1 VTESTSSEDDL
12 LRALAHAPDVVP
24 VDHLVGTRL
33 GRYLVRD
40 VLGRGGM
47 GVVYRARDETL
58 ERDVALKLVP
68 QHLLV
73 DPERRHRFVRE
84 ARSAAAAAHA
94 NIASIYDVGEIEGHV
109 FIAMELVE
117 GESLRA
123 RLGEKKMARDD
134 AIVIARGIA
143 RGLAKAHE
151 KGIVHRDL
159 KPENVMVSETLD
171 VKVLDF
177 GLAKWRDDA
186 SPEATVTHEGRV
198 LGTPA
203 YMSPEQAKGKPVDA
217 RTDVFAFGVVF
228 YEMLSGVRP
237 FTGDS
242 AVEILAA
249 ITRDD
254 PPPIDVPASLRSVL
268 DRCLAKDPDARFSS
282 AKELLAALES
292 LPSFGA
298 PRRLSMVVVAGALV
312 LVALSLVFLRV
323 KHAPR
328 PPAQMAAQTETF
340 HGVAITD
347 HPRPRTSH
355 AGALAAY
362 DAGLQNFRDGSIAF
376 AVHELDRAATLD
388 PALAA
393 AHVRLLLLGSF
404 KLEASAARE
413 HYAAALQH
421 RAFLDVRDAAL
432 LSAAEELI
440 RERPDVQATAEAMR
454 VLAERYPRDAEI
466 AWHAGHALARSG
478 RRDEARAAI
487 RHARELDASFA
498 AALWYEAS
506 LLRSSAPSEAL
517 RLLDECVRISPT
529 AASCLRVRASMRAS
543 RGDCPGFE
551 TDARRM
557 TEIEPRGPRAYEY
570 LAAAL
575 AARGAP
581 IDSVRAALDKR
592 ATLGLAGTV
601 DSSPRLV
608 AEADLWVALLTGDL
622 VSAEAAALTLQRLV
636 ETDGSEAVHAVPAL
650 ALVDIYDER
659 GEPERARAVA
669 ETFVRR
675 VPAWI
680 ANAPRGMRARLVAI
694 ERRAGRITEAKAY
707 EERTRLLREAMELD
721 ADRDP
726 LNASYQW
733 LEIEAQYVA
742 SKSEAAAALERMPA
756 GDAVIG
762 FEGWARGKAELLGG
776 RRREGI
782 ATLRAAL
789 ESCTMMTMTDSA
801 FARVPFTWMEAQL
814 LLAGA
819 LEDEDRGAACDAYAR
834 VLDRWKDPKPR
845 SVSVDRA
852 RSRAKARRC
861 SQ

>member
-1 VTESTSSEDDL
+1 VAEDASTPSEDDL
-12 LRALAHAPDVVP
+12 LRELARAPDVVP
-24 VDHLVGTRL
+24 VEHLVGTRL
-33 GRYLVRD
+33 GRYLVRE
-40 VLGRGGM
+40 VIGRGGM

-58 ERDVALKLVP
+58 DRDVALKLVP

-94 NIASIYDVGEIEGHV
+94 NIASIYDVGEVDGHV

-117 GESLRA
+117 GASLRA
-123 RLGEKKMARDD
+123 RLAKSIPRED
-134 AIVIARGIA
+134 ALAIARGMA

-171 VKVLDF
+171 VKLLDF
-177 GLAKWRDDA
+177 GLAKWRDD
-186 SPEATVTHEGRV
+186 SPDATVTHEGRV

-203 YMSPEQAKGKPVDA
+203 YMSPEQAKGKPVDG
-217 RTDVFAFGVVF
+217 RTDVFAFGVVL

-254 PPPIDVPASLRSVL
+254 PPPIDVPASLRSIL
-268 DRCLAKDPDARFSS
+268 DRCLAKDPDARFAS
-282 AKELLAALES
+282 AKELLTALETMPRFRAR
-292 LPSFGA
+292 LPI
-298 PRRLSMVVVAGALV
+298 PILLVVLSVFALAV
-312 LVALSLVFLRV
+312 VFLRV
-323 KHAPR
+323 KRVPPPPR
-328 PPAQMAAQTETF
+328 MGAS

-347 HPRPRTSH
+347 HPRPRTSQT
-355 AGALAAY
+355 GALAAY
-362 DAGLQNFRDGSIAF
+362 NAGLQNFRDGSIAF

-388 PALAA
+388 PELAA

-404 KLEASAARE
+404 KLEASTERE

-421 RAFLDVRDAAL
+421 RAALDPRDAAL

-440 RERPDVQATAEAMR
+440 RERPDVHAMAESMR
-454 VLAERYPRDAEI
+454 VLSDRYPRDAEI
-466 AWHAGHALARSG
+466 AWHAGHALARAG
-478 RRDEARAAI
+478 RRDEARATI
-487 RHARELDASFA
+487 RRARELDPSFA

-506 LLRSSAPSEAL
+506 LVRSSAPSEAL
-517 RLLDECVRISPT
+517 RLLDECVRISPS

-592 ATLGLAGTV
+592 ATLGLAGPV
-601 DSSPRLV
+601 DSSARLV
-608 AEADLWVALLTGDL
+608 AEADLWVALLSGDL
-622 VSAEAAALTLQRLV
+622 VTAETAARTLERLS
-636 ETDGSEAVHAVPAL
+636 EADGSEVVHAVPAL
-650 ALVDIYDER
+650 ALVDIYEER

-669 ETFVRR
+669 EAFVRR
-675 VPAWI
+675 VPAWT
-680 ANAPRGMRARLVAI
+680 ANAPGAVRARLVAI
-694 ERRAGRITEAKAY
+694 EKRAGRLTEARARD
-707 EERTRLLREAMELD
+707 ERTKLLREAMELD

-726 LNASYQW
+726 LNATYQW
-733 LEIEAQYVA
+733 LAIEAQYVA
-742 SKSEAAAALERMPA
+742 SKSEAEAALERMPSN
-756 GDAVIG
+756 DAAMG
-762 FEGWARGKAELLGG
+762 FDGWGRGKAQLLGG

-782 ATLRAAL
+782 ATLRTAL
-789 ESCTMMTMTDSA
+789 DSCTIMPTTDGV

-814 LLAGA
+814 LLGEA
-819 LEDEDRGAACDAYAR
+819 LEEEDRAAACAAYAR
-834 VLDRWKDPKPR
+834 VLERWKDPKPR
-845 SVSVDRA
+845 SVSVERA
-852 RSRAKARRC
+852 RARAKARGC
-861 SQ
+861 AQ